1 MDITNFKQGY
11 CKYTEYKKET
21 PQKNDYDVDA
31 KGSIEPTK
39 RDNNPNNEMPPSLP
53 NGGLYGG
60 PQTER
65 EWGSVAVT
73 PTSTN
78 YIYNNLRSANPP
90 PGATTQYV
98 SGDRFGNNY
107 SPMPEVKWYNP
118 TSQNLDGMFH
128 LKGV

>member
-1 MDITNFKQGY
+1 MDISNFKQGY
-11 CKYTEYKKET
+11 CKYTEYRKET
-21 PQKNDYDVDA
+21 PQKNDYNVDV
-31 KGSIEPTK
+31 SSSVEPIK
-39 RDNNPNNEMPPSLP
+39 RDNNPNKEMPPSPP

-65 EWGSVAVT
+65 EWGSIAVT
-73 PTSTN
+73 PTATN

-118 TSQNLDGMFH
+118 TSQGLNGMFNI
-128 LKGV
+128 KGV

>member
-11 CKYTEYKKET
+11 CKYTEFKKET
-21 PQKNDYDVDA
+21 PQKNDYVVDIG
-31 KGSIEPTK
+31 GSVEASK
-39 RDNNPNNEMPPSLP
+39 RDNHPSKEMPPSPP

-73 PTSTN
+73 PTATN
-78 YIYNNLRSANPP
+78 YIYNHLRSANPP

-98 SGDRFGNNY
+98 SLDRFGNNY
-107 SPMPEVKWYNP
+107 SPVPDVKWYNP
-118 TSQNLDGMFH
+118 TSENLDGMFN

>member
-1 MDITNFKQGY
+1 MDISNFRQGY
-11 CKYTEYKKET
+11 CKYTEYKQKT
-21 PQKNDYDVDA
+21 PQKQDYLVDIG
-31 KGSIEPTK
+31 GSVEPTK
-39 RDNNPNNEMPPSLP
+39 RDNHPNKEMPNSPP

-65 EWGSVAVT
+65 EWGSIAVT

-78 YIYNNLRSANPP
+78 LIHNNLISANPP
-90 PGATTQYV
+90 QGSTTQYIN
-98 SGDRFGNNY
+98 GDRFGNNY

-128 LKGV
+128 IKGV

>member
-11 CKYTEYKKET
+11 CKYTEFKQET
-21 PQKNDYDVDA
+21 QQKNDYDVDVG
-31 KGSIEPTK
+31 GSVEPTK
-39 RDNNPNNEMPPSLP
+39 RDNNPNKEMPPSPP

-65 EWGSVAVT
+65 EWGSIAVI
-73 PTSTN
+73 PTTTN
-78 YIYNNLRSANPP
+78 YIYNNLHSANPP

-118 TSQNLDGMFH
+118 TSQNLNGMFH